1 MGATASVPS
10 AVVGR
15 NCEGLKTPGY
25 LVPYSVAEKWTS
37 IAIVKGTTQLR
48 LAQVEFASIE
58 TYLCE

>member
-37 IAIVKGTTQLR
+37 IAIVKVR
-48 LAQVEFASIE
+48 LSLDLHKLNLLA
-58 TYLCE
+58 